1 MTLPADDSK
10 TLALHQQ
17 YLVLQIQVSAGSHWW
32 VELGFTDLSGIRRR
46 INLTTVQGKQEMK
59 YFSYR
64 YPLEVSRGTW
74 LFLAID
80 LYSFMEA
87 FKGQTF
93 RSLDHCVIGSS
104 CRLRRIFMMK

>member
-1 MTLPADDSK
+1 M
-10 TLALHQQ
+10 
-17 YLVLQIQVSAGSHWW
+17 
-32 VELGFTDLSGIRRR
+32 ELGFTDLSGTRRR
-46 INLTTVQGKQEMK
+46 VNLTTVAGKQEGK

-64 YPLEVSRGTW
+64 YPLEVTRETW

-93 RSLDHCVIGSS
+93 RALDHIAVGST
-104 CRLRRIFMMK
+104 CRLRRIFTMK